1 MVEEEEKGSKS
12 QKILEQTVSCGNDR
26 TNVLRNSHQGWL
38 LAQDLHRIKLVSIQ
52 AWNGKGVM
60 NLHP

>member
-12 QKILEQTVSCGNDR
+12 QKTQEQTVSRGNDR
-26 TNVLRNSHQGWL
+26 TNVLRNSHQGWF
-38 LAQDLHRIKLVSIQ
+38 LAQDLYRIKLVSIQ